1 MKQAFRLTPIIA
13 ALGVAAG
20 LAFSAGAHAQTIKIG
35 VVGPTTGAVTQYG
48 DMVREGVDTAVE
60 RINAAGGINGKKLET
75 VVIDDGCEPK
85 QGPVAANRVVNSKI
99 GFVVGHVCSGATIAA
114 ADIYNNEGV
123 VMVTPSATSPALTDG
138 KNYEFIFR
146 TIGRD
151 DQQGPAAAKF
161 ILDKLKPKKAAVL
174 HDKQSYGQGIATAV
188 KNDLE
193 KGGVPVAIFEGINAG
208 DSDYSAVITKLKS
221 QGVDFV
227 YYGGYHPEMGLLLRQ
242 AAEQGVKAKW
252 MGPEGTGNPD
262 INAIAGDAV
271 EGMLL
276 TLPADFTQ
284 NAANAEIVKAF
295 AAKKRNASGAFQ
307 MTAYTATQVIADGIK
322 GAGSEDPTKVA
333 KYLHANTFD
342 TPIGK
347 VAWNKQGDLTN
358 FQFDVFVWHKDGS
371 KSVYKA
377 RIRAAFQPPG
387 CAIRQTPR
395 PGRKRCLPA
404 RLFRGRRPPGT
415 EPSPAGSN
423 AARAVLRRMRR
434 NRSLFFCPDTP

>member
-1 MKQAFRLTPIIA
+1 MKPVFRLTPVIA

-20 LAFSAGAHAQTIKIG
+20 LAFATGAQAQTIKIG

-161 ILDKLKPKKAAVL
+161 ILDKIKPKKVAVL

-193 KGGVPVAIFEGINAG
+193 KGGVAVAVFEGINAG

-284 NAANAEIVKAF
+284 NAANADIVKAF
-295 AAKKRNASGAFQ
+295 EAKKRNASGAFQ

-322 GAGSEDPTKVA
+322 GAGSDDPTKVA
-333 KYLHANTFD
+333 KYLHANSFD

-347 VAWNKQGDLTN
+347 VSWNKQGDLTN
-358 FQFDVFVWHKDGS
+358 FQFDVFTWHKDGS
-371 KSVYKA
+371 KTVYK
-377 RIRAAFQPPG
+377 
-387 CAIRQTPR
+387 
-395 PGRKRCLPA
+395 
-404 RLFRGRRPPGT
+404 
-415 EPSPAGSN
+415 
-423 AARAVLRRMRR
+423 
-434 NRSLFFCPDTP
+434 

>member
-1 MKQAFRLTPIIA
+1 MKPVFRLTPVIA

-20 LAFSAGAHAQTIKIG
+20 LTFAAGAQAQTIKIG

-60 RINAAGGINGKKLET
+60 RINAAGGVNGKKLET

-123 VMVTPSATSPALTDG
+123 VMVTPSATAPALTDG

-161 ILDKLKPKKAAVL
+161 VLEKIKPKKAAVL

-193 KGGVPVAIFEGINAG
+193 KGGVPVAVFEGINAG

-252 MGPEGTGNPD
+252 MGPEGAGNPD

-271 EGMLL
+271 EGMLV

-284 NAANAEIVKAF
+284 NAANADVVKAF
-295 AAKKRNASGAFQ
+295 EAKKRNAGGAFQ

-322 GAGSEDPTKVA
+322 GAGSDDPTKVA
-333 KYLHANTFD
+333 KYLHANSFD

-347 VAWNKQGDLTN
+347 VSWNKQGDLTN
-358 FQFDVFVWHKDGS
+358 FSFDVFTWHKDGS
-371 KSVYKA
+371 KTVYK
-377 RIRAAFQPPG
+377 
-387 CAIRQTPR
+387 
-395 PGRKRCLPA
+395 
-404 RLFRGRRPPGT
+404 
-415 EPSPAGSN
+415 
-423 AARAVLRRMRR
+423 
-434 NRSLFFCPDTP
+434 

>member
-1 MKQAFRLTPIIA
+1 MKPVFRLTPVIA

-20 LAFSAGAHAQTIKIG
+20 LTFGAAAHAQTIKIG

-60 RINAAGGINGKKLET
+60 RINAAGGVNGKKLET

-85 QGPVAANRVVNSKI
+85 QGPNAANRVVNSKI

-161 ILDKLKPKKAAVL
+161 ILDKIKPKKVAVL

-193 KGGVPVAIFEGINAG
+193 KGGVAVAVFEGINAG

-227 YYGGYHPEMGLLLRQ
+227 YYGGY
-242 AAEQGVKAKW
+242 
-252 MGPEGTGNPD
+252 
-262 INAIAGDAV
+262 
-271 EGMLL
+271 
-276 TLPADFTQ
+276 
-284 NAANAEIVKAF
+284 
-295 AAKKRNASGAFQ
+295 
-307 MTAYTATQVIADGIK
+307 
-322 GAGSEDPTKVA
+322 
-333 KYLHANTFD
+333 
-342 TPIGK
+342 
-347 VAWNKQGDLTN
+347 
-358 FQFDVFVWHKDGS
+358 
-371 KSVYKA
+371 
-377 RIRAAFQPPG
+377 
-387 CAIRQTPR
+387 
-395 PGRKRCLPA
+395 
-404 RLFRGRRPPGT
+404 
-415 EPSPAGSN
+415 
-423 AARAVLRRMRR
+423 
-434 NRSLFFCPDTP
+434 

>member
-1 MKQAFRLTPIIA
+1 MKPTFRLTPVIA
-13 ALGVAAG
+13 ALGVVAG
-20 LAFSAGAHAQTIKIG
+20 LTFAAGAHAQTIKIG

-48 DMVREGVDTAVE
+48 DMVREGVDTAIE
-60 RINAAGGINGKKLET
+60 RINAAGGVNGKKLEA

-123 VMVTPSATSPALTDG
+123 VMVTPSATAPAVTDG

-151 DQQGPAAAKF
+151 DQQGPAAAQF
-161 ILDKLKPKKAAVL
+161 ILEKLKPKKAAVL

-193 KGGVPVAIFEGINAG
+193 KGGVPVAIFEGVNAG
-208 DSDYSAVITKLKS
+208 DSDYSAVITKLKA

-284 NAANAEIVKAF
+284 NAANADIVKAF
-295 AAKKRNASGAFQ
+295 EAKKRNASGAFQ
-307 MTAYTATQVIADGIK
+307 MTAYAATQVIADGIK
-322 GAGSEDPTKVA
+322 GAGSDDPTKVA
-333 KYLHANTFD
+333 KYLHANSFD

-347 VAWNKQGDLTN
+347 VSWNKQGDLTN
-358 FQFDVFVWHKDGS
+358 FKFDVFTWHKDGS
-371 KSVYKA
+371 KTVYK
-377 RIRAAFQPPG
+377 
-387 CAIRQTPR
+387 
-395 PGRKRCLPA
+395 
-404 RLFRGRRPPGT
+404 
-415 EPSPAGSN
+415 
-423 AARAVLRRMRR
+423 
-434 NRSLFFCPDTP
+434 

>member
-1 MKQAFRLTPIIA
+1 MKPVFRLTPVIA

-20 LAFSAGAHAQTIKIG
+20 LAFAAGAQAQTIKIG

-48 DMVREGVDTAVE
+48 DMVREGVDTAIE
-60 RINAAGGINGKKLET
+60 RINAAGGVNGKKLET

-114 ADIYNNEGV
+114 ADVYNNEGV

-161 ILDKLKPKKAAVL
+161 ILDKIKPKKAAVL

-284 NAANAEIVKAF
+284 NAANADIVKAF
-295 AAKKRNASGAFQ
+295 EAKKRNASGAFQ

-322 GAGSEDPTKVA
+322 GAGTDDPTKVA
-333 KYLHANTFD
+333 KYLHANSFD

-347 VAWNKQGDLTN
+347 VSWNKQGDLTN

-371 KSVYKA
+371 KSVYK
-377 RIRAAFQPPG
+377 
-387 CAIRQTPR
+387 
-395 PGRKRCLPA
+395 
-404 RLFRGRRPPGT
+404 
-415 EPSPAGSN
+415 
-423 AARAVLRRMRR
+423 
-434 NRSLFFCPDTP
+434 

>member
-1 MKQAFRLTPIIA
+1 MKPVFRLTPVIA

-20 LAFSAGAHAQTIKIG
+20 LTFAAGAHAQTIKIG

-48 DMVREGVDTAVE
+48 DMVREGVDTAIE
-60 RINAAGGINGKKLET
+60 RINAAGGVNGKKLEA

-123 VMVTPSATSPALTDG
+123 VMVTPSATAPAVTDG

-161 ILDKLKPKKAAVL
+161 VLEKIKPKKAAVL

-193 KGGVPVAIFEGINAG
+193 KGGVPVAIFEGVNAG
-208 DSDYSAVITKLKS
+208 DSDYSAVITKLKA

-252 MGPEGTGNPD
+252 MGPEGAGNPD

-284 NAANAEIVKAF
+284 NAANADIVKAF
-295 AAKKRNASGAFQ
+295 EAKKRNAGGAFQ

-322 GAGSEDPTKVA
+322 GAGSDDPTKVA
-333 KYLHANTFD
+333 KYLHANSFD

-347 VAWNKQGDLTN
+347 VSWNKQGDLNN
-358 FQFDVFVWHKDGS
+358 FEFDVFTWHKDGS
-371 KSVYKA
+371 KTVYK
-377 RIRAAFQPPG
+377 
-387 CAIRQTPR
+387 
-395 PGRKRCLPA
+395 
-404 RLFRGRRPPGT
+404 
-415 EPSPAGSN
+415 
-423 AARAVLRRMRR
+423 
-434 NRSLFFCPDTP
+434 

>member
-1 MKQAFRLTPIIA
+1 MKPTFRLTPVIA

-20 LAFSAGAHAQTIKIG
+20 LAFASGAHAQTIKIG

-48 DMVREGVDTAVE
+48 DMVREGVDTAIE
-60 RINAAGGINGKKLET
+60 RINAAGGVNGKKLEA

-123 VMVTPSATSPALTDG
+123 VMVTPSATAPAVTDG

-151 DQQGPAAAKF
+151 DQQGPAAAQF
-161 ILDKLKPKKAAVL
+161 ILEKIKPKKAAVL

-193 KGGVPVAIFEGINAG
+193 KGGVPVAIFEGVNAG
-208 DSDYSAVITKLKS
+208 DSDYSAVITKLKA

-284 NAANAEIVKAF
+284 NAANADIVKAF
-295 AAKKRNASGAFQ
+295 EAKKRNASGAFQ
-307 MTAYTATQVIADGIK
+307 MTAYAATQVIADGIK
-322 GAGSEDPTKVA
+322 GAGSDDPTKVA
-333 KYLHANTFD
+333 KYLHANSFD

-347 VAWNKQGDLTN
+347 VSWNKQGDLTN
-358 FQFDVFVWHKDGS
+358 FKFDVFTWHKDGS
-371 KSVYKA
+371 KTVYK
-377 RIRAAFQPPG
+377 
-387 CAIRQTPR
+387 
-395 PGRKRCLPA
+395 
-404 RLFRGRRPPGT
+404 
-415 EPSPAGSN
+415 
-423 AARAVLRRMRR
+423 
-434 NRSLFFCPDTP
+434 

>member
-1 MKQAFRLTPIIA
+1 MKPVFRLTPVIA

-20 LAFSAGAHAQTIKIG
+20 MAFGAGAQAQTIKIG

-60 RINAAGGINGKKLET
+60 RINAAGGVNGKKLET

-114 ADIYNNEGV
+114 ADVYNNEGV

-161 ILDKLKPKKAAVL
+161 ILEKIKPKKAAVL
-174 HDKQSYGQGIATAV
+174 HDKQSYGQGIAIAV

-284 NAANAEIVKAF
+284 NAANADIVKAF
-295 AAKKRNASGAFQ
+295 EAKKRNASGAFQ
-307 MTAYTATQVIADGIK
+307 MTAYAATQVIADGIK
-322 GAGSEDPTKVA
+322 GAGSDDPTKVA
-333 KYLHANTFD
+333 KYLHANSFD

-347 VAWNKQGDLTN
+347 VSWNKQGDLTN
-358 FQFDVFVWHKDGS
+358 FQFDVFTWHKDGS
-371 KSVYKA
+371 KTVYK
-377 RIRAAFQPPG
+377 
-387 CAIRQTPR
+387 
-395 PGRKRCLPA
+395 
-404 RLFRGRRPPGT
+404 
-415 EPSPAGSN
+415 
-423 AARAVLRRMRR
+423 
-434 NRSLFFCPDTP
+434 

>member
-1 MKQAFRLTPIIA
+1 MKPVFRLTPVIA

-20 LAFSAGAHAQTIKIG
+20 LTFAAGAQAQTIKIG

-60 RINAAGGINGKKLET
+60 RINAAGGVNGKKLET

-123 VMVTPSATSPALTDG
+123 VMVTPSATAPALTDG

-161 ILDKLKPKKAAVL
+161 VLEKIKPKKAAVL

-193 KGGVPVAIFEGINAG
+193 KGGVPVAVFEGINAG
-208 DSDYSAVITKLKS
+208 DSDYSAVITKLKG

-252 MGPEGTGNPD
+252 MGPEGAGNPD

-284 NAANAEIVKAF
+284 NAANADIVKAF
-295 AAKKRNASGAFQ
+295 EAKKRNAGGAFQ
-307 MTAYTATQVIADGIK
+307 MTAYAATQVIADGIK
-322 GAGSEDPTKVA
+322 GAGTDDPTKVA
-333 KYLHANTFD
+333 KYLHANSFD

-347 VAWNKQGDLTN
+347 VSWNKQGDLTN
-358 FQFDVFVWHKDGS
+358 FSFDVFTWHKDGS
-371 KSVYKA
+371 KTVYK
-377 RIRAAFQPPG
+377 
-387 CAIRQTPR
+387 
-395 PGRKRCLPA
+395 
-404 RLFRGRRPPGT
+404 
-415 EPSPAGSN
+415 
-423 AARAVLRRMRR
+423 
-434 NRSLFFCPDTP
+434 